1 MHDAAQAVLSEILS
15 DGVAVP
21 FSTVV
26 RRLRQRGIPVTE
38 AVLERRLRAPG
49 SGVRLLDP
57 WRGPQ
62 AALVAFLSP
71 ESEAGGAGLWVVPC
85 DEPGHPR
92 GEPAVGFHDLSRALR
107 CLGRGLDQR
116 STRDVTRWIALV
128 QEARQLG
135 GWAA

>member
-1 MHDAAQAVLSEILS
+1 MHDAAQAVLREISS

-26 RRLRQRGIPVTE
+26 QRLRRRGTPVTE

-62 AALVAFLSP
+62 AALATFLSAG
-71 ESEAGGAGLWVVPC
+71 SETGAAGLWVVPC
-85 DEPGHPR
+85 EEPDPSPGASLPGAHGLTR
-92 GEPAVGFHDLSRALR
+92 SLR
-107 CLGRGLDQR
+107 CLGRGLDER
-116 STRDVTRWIALV
+116 SSRDLARWIALV
-128 QEARQLG
+128 QEARHLG
-135 GWAA
+135 GRAA